1 MRTNWQKTNK
11 EREDQY
17 NTKNDWDLKDISRTL
32 YPTIEH
38 QFFSIKKRTKK
49 KRKRKKETVKPKKN
63 TRQSAGGRGAGIT

>member
-38 QFFSIKKRTKK
+38 QFFSIKKEQ
-49 KRKRKKETVKPKKN
+49 RKREKERKKL
-63 TRQSAGGRGAGIT
+63 